1 MIQKDDKKE
10 KYIRQVCRNLQL
22 SHEMKKRVESDLR
35 TDIELRLESGKNM
48 ADIIREL
55 GTPREAAAYFN
66 VEMTAERKT
75 KFSGLSWF
83 FLAAAVV
90 TRVSFICYY
99 IFLNQ
104 VNDRLNEGISI
115 IGGADGPTSIFIA
128 GKISGPAVDWLWGAA
143 IVCGFL
149 AAFFLCAGYG
159 KSEKNHRIALILSV
173 IGILFFVAGIVF
185 HLPITY
191 VNGSAEVHLNI
202 KSLFSRKNIL
212 LMVFSLIPVI
222 TLAIAIYKRKKTKK

>member
-10 KYIRQVCRNLQL
+10 KYIRQVCRNLRL

-35 TDIELRLESGKNM
+35 TDIELRLESGKDM
-48 ADIIREL
+48 DDIVREL

-66 VEMTAERKT
+66 QEMCEEKEP
-75 KFSGLSWF
+75 KFTGFSWF

-90 TRVSFICYY
+90 TLVCFICYY

-104 VNDRLNEGISI
+104 VNDGLNEGISI

-149 AAFFLCAGYG
+149 AAFFLCTGYG
-159 KSEKNHRIALILSV
+159 KSGKNHRIALMLSL
-173 IGILFFVAGIVF
+173 IGILFLVAGIIF
-185 HLPITY
+185 HLPVTD
-191 VNGSAEVHLNI
+191 VNGSTEVYLNM

-212 LMVFSLIPVI
+212 FMVPSLIPVV
-222 TLAIAIYKRKKTKK
+222 TLVFALRKLRK